1 MLEFY
6 EPILN
11 LSDSLHHNTMGVIL
25 SLKDPV
31 NGSILQSVVEKL
43 RVRFPYF
50 YVKAAYRGNDLV
62 TVPNSLP
69 MTVRHTWDPVSFNTE
84 SSNYHLAAWKYKEYR
99 LAFEISHS
107 LTDGSGVL
115 PYVQSVLYLYLSK
128 VGLYTLSTAYS
139 PLSLVPIGAGANT
152 CALGGWPAGSPS
164 YTAVLKQYGVENPYR
179 DSINND
185 KVYWIDNHID
195 WTISYLHE
203 YYDDQVQAKQ
213 IGTFDEKYAMYQ
225 LVSGKKEQN

>member
-1 MLEFY
+1 MVRKIRKTIIGPFH
-6 EPILN
+6 PILPR
-11 LSDSLHHNTMGVIL
+11 LEGLTAIIDMVYYAAALAEA
-25 SLKDPV
+25 
-31 NGSILQSVVEKL
+31 VE
-43 RVRFPYF
+43 
-50 YVKAAYRGNDLV
+50 
-62 TVPNSLP
+62 
-69 MTVRHTWDPVSFNTE
+69 
-84 SSNYHLAAWKYKEYR
+84 
-99 LAFEISHS
+99 
-107 LTDGSGVL
+107 SG
-115 PYVQSVLYLYLSK
+115 
-128 VGLYTLSTAYS
+128 A
-139 PLSLVPIGAGANT
+139 VPIGAGANT

-225 LVSGKKEQN
+225 LVSGKEEQN

>member
-1 MLEFY
+1 MTRDA
-6 EPILN
+6 N
-11 LSDSLHHNTMGVIL
+11 LVAQTSRDSEH
-25 SLKDPV
+25 
-31 NGSILQSVVEKL
+31 
-43 RVRFPYF
+43 
-50 YVKAAYRGNDLV
+50 
-62 TVPNSLP
+62 
-69 MTVRHTWDPVSFNTE
+69 
-84 SSNYHLAAWKYKEYR
+84 
-99 LAFEISHS
+99 
-107 LTDGSGVL
+107 
-115 PYVQSVLYLYLSK
+115 LYLSK